1 LVSQLLTALL
11 VTGAFAALAY
21 ALGMISRSGAL
32 GGLLV
37 GTTIYASLGPR
48 GFAVLALFV
57 VGGSLLTRLGYASKA
72 RTGTAQ
78 EHGGRRSAR
87 NALANCAVATFCAIL
102 AATGSEPFIAAF
114 VASLGAAFADTAESE
129 VGQLFSRTP
138 RLITTLQRVPPGTD
152 GAISPP
158 GTLAGVGAAGLT
170 ATLGLALGM
179 LETPAAAL
187 LVATAAFL
195 GTVAD
200 SLIGGLSPRAG
211 NELTN
216 VLCTL
221 VAALLAFTFA
231 YLLWGGGIRSS
242 HHDIRVDY
250 PSSGARI
257 SWSEV
262 PETMSF
268 TAAED
273 QRSYWAIKATIS

>member
-1 LVSQLLTALL
+1 MVSPLLTALL
-11 VTGAFAALAY
+11 VTGIFAALAH

-37 GTTIYASLGPR
+37 GTTIYVSLGPR
-48 GFAVLALFV
+48 GFAILALFV
-57 VGGSLLTRLGYASKA
+57 IGGSLLTRLGYGSKH

-102 AATGSEPFIAAF
+102 AAASGSEPIMVAF
-114 VASLGAAFADTAESE
+114 VASLGSAFADTAESE
-129 VGQLFSRTP
+129 IGQLFSRTP
-138 RLITTLQRVPPGTD
+138 RLITTFQKVPPGTD
-152 GAISPP
+152 GAISLP

-170 ATLGLALGM
+170 AVLGLALGM
-179 LETPAAAL
+179 LETPPSAI
-187 LVATAAFL
+187 LVAIAAFL

-221 VAALLAFTFA
+221 VAALLAITF
-231 YLLWGGGIRSS
+231 
-242 HHDIRVDY
+242 V
-250 PSSGARI
+250 
-257 SWSEV
+257 
-262 PETMSF
+262 
-268 TAAED
+268 
-273 QRSYWAIKATIS
+273 

>member
-1 LVSQLLTALL
+1 MASQFLAALL
-11 VTGAFAALAY
+11 VTAAFAALAY

-57 VGGSLLTRLGYASKA
+57 IGGSLLTRFGYGSKQH
-72 RTGTAQ
+72 TGTAQ

-102 AATGSEPFIAAF
+102 AATGSEPFTAAF

-129 VGQLFSRTP
+129 IGQLFSRTP
-138 RLITTLQRVPPGTD
+138 RLITTLQKVPPGTD
-152 GAISPP
+152 GAVSLP
-158 GTLAGVGAAGLT
+158 GTLAGAGAAGLT
-170 ATLGLALGM
+170 AVLGLALGM
-179 LETPAAAL
+179 LDTPAPAL

-200 SLIGGLSPRAG
+200 SLIGGLSSRAG

-216 VLCTL
+216 VLCTF
-221 VAALLAFTFA
+221 VAALLALILT
-231 YLLWGGGIRSS
+231 
-242 HHDIRVDY
+242 
-250 PSSGARI
+250 
-257 SWSEV
+257 
-262 PETMSF
+262 
-268 TAAED
+268 
-273 QRSYWAIKATIS
+273 

>member
-1 LVSQLLTALL
+1 MASQFLAALL
-11 VTGAFAALAY
+11 VTAAFAALAY

-57 VGGSLLTRLGYASKA
+57 IGGSLLTRFGYGSKQH
-72 RTGTAQ
+72 TGTAQ

-102 AATGSEPFIAAF
+102 AATGSEPFTAAF

-129 VGQLFSRTP
+129 IGQLFSRTP
-138 RLITTLQRVPPGTD
+138 RLITTLQKVPPGTD
-152 GAISPP
+152 GAVSLP
-158 GTLAGVGAAGLT
+158 GTLAGAGAAGLT
-170 ATLGLALGM
+170 AVLGLALGM
-179 LETPAAAL
+179 LETLAPAL

-200 SLIGGLSPRAG
+200 SLIGGLSSRAG

-216 VLCTL
+216 VLCTF
-221 VAALLAFTFA
+221 VAALLALILT
-231 YLLWGGGIRSS
+231 
-242 HHDIRVDY
+242 
-250 PSSGARI
+250 
-257 SWSEV
+257 
-262 PETMSF
+262 
-268 TAAED
+268 
-273 QRSYWAIKATIS
+273 

>member
-1 LVSQLLTALL
+1 LVSQILTALL

-57 VGGSLLTRLGYASKA
+57 VGGSLLTRLGYASKERA
-72 RTGTAQ
+72 GTAQ

-102 AATGSEPFIAAF
+102 AAVTGSEPLIVAF
-114 VASLGAAFADTAESE
+114 VASLGAAFADTTESE
-129 VGQLFSRTP
+129 IGQLFSRTP
-138 RLITTLQRVPPGTD
+138 CLITTFQKVPPGTD
-152 GAISPP
+152 GAISLP

-170 ATLGLALGM
+170 AALGFALEM
-179 LETPAAAL
+179 LETPAEVL

-200 SLIGGLSPRAG
+200 SLIGALSPRAG

-221 VAALLAFTFA
+221 VAALLVLIFA
-231 YLLWGGGIRSS
+231 
-242 HHDIRVDY
+242 
-250 PSSGARI
+250 
-257 SWSEV
+257 
-262 PETMSF
+262 
-268 TAAED
+268 
-273 QRSYWAIKATIS
+273 